1 MRGQLSKQELN
12 KALNN
17 HLYGSDISFLSKSDE
32 DYALDALAD
41 AFQDDPLFSWFAG
54 LEGEDPERDQKMY
67 KLGRI
72 LNAHVNHRFFSGSRG
87 VALGVRTTESKGS
100 EDVQAWQNPDAH
112 VNHRFFSGSRGVA
125 LGVRTTESLVG
136 CMTLAPSSC
145 ARERTVDHIIA
156 MIKYGA
162 PPMYKSKEKSKY
174 GPYSQKRMEKLNVL
188 LKKKRKKNMEATNR
202 WIYPQSIG
210 VRPDQHG
217 KGYGKKMLQLLT
229 QTANTLSASIYLET
243 DSENNESFY
252 KHFGFHT
259 VEKVNLSEQQWKGY
273 GKKMLQLLTQTANSL
288 NASIYLETES
298 ENNESM
304 YKHFGFHTVEKL
316 NLCVSGD
323 DSPTANFTMYL
334 MRKDPSE

>member
-32 DYALDALAD
+32 DYALDVLAD
-41 AFQDDPLFSWFAG
+41 AFKDDHLFSWFAG
-54 LEGEDPERDQKMY
+54 LEEDDPERDQKMFR
-67 KLGRI
+67 LGRI
-72 LNAHVNHRFFSGSRG
+72 LN
-87 VALGVRTTESKGS
+87 
-100 EDVQAWQNPDAH
+100 AH

-162 PPMYKSKEKSKY
+162 PPMYKSKEKSQY
-174 GPYSQKRMEKLNVL
+174 GPYSQKRTEKLNVL
-188 LKKKRKKNMEATNR
+188 IKKRKRNMKGTKR
-202 WIYPQSIG
+202 WIHLQSIG
-210 VRPDQHG
+210 VRSDHHG
-217 KGYGKKMLQLLT
+217 
-229 QTANTLSASIYLET
+229 
-243 DSENNESFY
+243 
-252 KHFGFHT
+252 
-259 VEKVNLSEQQWKGY
+259 KGY

-288 NASIYLETES
+288 NASIYLETDS

-304 YKHFGFHTVEKL
+304 YKHFGFHTVEKV

-323 DSPTANFTMYL
+323 ESPTANFTMYL

>member
-87 VALGVRTTESKGS
+87 VALGVRTTESM
-100 EDVQAWQNPDAH
+100 VC
-112 VNHRFFSGSRGVA
+112 
-125 LGVRTTESLVG
+125 

-145 ARERTVDHIIA
+145 VRERMVDHIIA
-156 MIKYGA
+156 MFKYGA

-229 QTANTLSASIYLET
+229 QTANSLNASIYLET
-243 DSENNESFY
+243 DSESNES
-252 KHFGFHT
+252 
-259 VEKVNLSEQQWKGY
+259 L
-273 GKKMLQLLTQTANSL
+273 
-288 NASIYLETES
+288 
-298 ENNESM
+298 